1 MLCLIGK
8 LEDKLLEIML
18 TKKQTEK
25 NKKKK
30 EQSQRNKGHHETH

>member
-30 EQSQRNKGHHETH
+30 RTISEKYRAS